1 MGNSSGRDITNTL
14 FGFIIQR
21 QNEYVEYQERGES
34 NKGWNLEIALFRD
47 TVKIVLNNDE
57 EVKQGRVGRHMGNL
71 FNILIMLYLN
81 MFVKKLKMILLM
93 N

>member
-21 QNEYVEYQERGES
+21 QNEYVNINERGES
-34 NKGWNLEIALFRD
+34 NKGWNLEIVLFRD
-47 TVKIVLNNDE
+47 TVKNKKIVLNNDE

-71 FNILIMLYLN
+71 LNSLIMLYLQF
-81 MFVKKLKMILLM
+81 MFVKKT
-93 N
+93 